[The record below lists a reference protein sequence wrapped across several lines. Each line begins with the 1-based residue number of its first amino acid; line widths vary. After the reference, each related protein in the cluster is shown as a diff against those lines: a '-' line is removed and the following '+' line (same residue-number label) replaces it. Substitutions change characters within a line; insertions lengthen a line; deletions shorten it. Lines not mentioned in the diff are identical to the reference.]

1 MRNIKDGGHT
11 WWHSTY
17 EWESARFRL
26 AKVWQNWTNDVKE
39 IRSPEKECID
49 QTSHHIHSYYI
60 DSGSLLIWICQN
72 NKDINLW
79 LLPIL
84 QFNHLKSKKSRGKSY
99 LKTCGNLIGPPRPC
113 GNLKTKGNNF
123 PMTYHPLPPKKKIT
137 WRAHHWK
144 LWPLRRT
151 LCSVCGRF
159 AREKKTC
166 TEKKL
171 AAKRE
176 TCWSFK
182 GVLRGCFFGGL
193 CEISWF

>member
-123 PMTYHPLPPKKKIT
+123 PMTYHPLPPKKENHLKGTSLKTMAIK
-137 WRAHHWK
+137 ANA
-144 LWPLRRT
+144 LLGVWPI
-151 LCSVCGRF
+151 C
-159 AREKKTC
+159 ARKKNMHRKKTGS
-166 TEKKL
+166 EEGDLLKL
-171 AAKRE
+171 QRRFKRMLF
-176 TCWSFK
+176 W
-182 GVLRGCFFGGL
+182 GVV
-193 CEISWF
+193 WD